1 METPP
6 VETTTTPDP
15 VRLPDFAYTSLFDRR
30 MVFLRGVIQ
39 DSVAQD
45 VAAQLLALDARSDD
59 DITLYIDS
67 PGGEVDGL
75 FTIHDTIQA
84 LASTVHTCCIGL
96 AASGAAVIL
105 ATGTG
110 VRSATRNARILL
122 HQPHGG
128 IQGAAKD
135 IEIHAKEIAFLRRR
149 LDQILA
155 DRTGQS
161 VERVREDTD
170 RDHWFTADD
179 AKGYGLIDEIVPS
192 PPRLAVAH

>member
-6 VETTTTPDP
+6 VETTTTPDH

-75 FTIHDTIQA
+75 VTIHDTIQA